1 MLCQPLFHEALSVQ
15 AKDVVHPLLEHPVP
29 NSYDWDRCT
38 LVTGS
43 NASGKSTF
51 TRAMALNCILAQ
63 TIGWCT
69 AGSFALPRCR
79 VMTSMALRDNL
90 MGGESYFVVEIR
102 SLKRI
107 LDALT
112 DTLPTLCVSDEILRG
127 TNTVERIAASA
138 ALLRYV
144 QGRNCLVMAAT
155 HDQELTHL
163 LKNYAQV
170 HFREELTEQGM
181 HFSYRLMQ
189 GPADTR
195 NAIALLRQMGFP
207 EQVLQEAEAAAEHSL
222 SHE

>member
-1 MLCQPLFHEALSVQ
+1 
-15 AKDVVHPLLEHPVP
+15 
-29 NSYDWDRCT
+29 
-38 LVTGS
+38 
-43 NASGKSTF
+43 
-51 TRAMALNCILAQ
+51 
-63 TIGWCT
+63 
-69 AGSFALPRCR
+69 
-79 VMTSMALRDNL
+79 MTSMALRDNL

-112 DTLPTLCVSDEILRG
+112 DTLPTLCVIDEILRG

-207 EQVLQEAEAAAEHSL
+207 EQVLQEAEAGSGTQPL
-222 SHE
+222 P